1 MLKLKHVVRFINLKL
16 LLSKILF
23 FIFLGFLS
31 LRDKDCDVPGNA
43 GLKDQVMALRWVKNN
58 CHFFGGNSEN
68 ITVFGESAGA
78 ASTHYLTMTEQTRN
92 LFHKAVIMS
101 GTAMSSW
108 ANIPHLDWA
117 YRLAKSTGY
126 RGENNDKDVFAHLK
140 HKKPGGLL
148 KVCDDLLTMDERL
161 HSRLNF
167 SFGPCVEP
175 YKTEHCVI
183 DREPL
188 EMLRDCWGNSIP
200 LLIGG
205 NSFEGLLSFPEVRKY
220 PDLVNKL
227 GDGECLPP
235 SDANLTKEK
244 RLEYGRMIMKLYF
257 GDKQP
262 SWDTI
267 LQYSDVSY
275 GNTFKQLKKVFQ
287 FVCLHLYFRFSLI
300 NTFGMVYIA
309 RYWQGVNMQQQ
320 PRICIVSILIRS
332 ILI

>member
-1 MLKLKHVVRFINLKL
+1 MF
-16 LLSKILF
+16 S
-23 FIFLGFLS
+23 FIFILGFLS
-31 LRDKDCDVPGNA
+31 LSDKDCDVPGNA
-43 GLKDQVMALRWVKNN
+43 GLKDQILALKWVKNN
-58 CHFFGGNSEN
+58 CHFFGGDSEN

-92 LFHKAVIMS
+92 LFHKAVVMS
-101 GTAMSSW
+101 GSAMASW
-108 ANIPHLDWA
+108 ANIPQLDWA
-117 YRLAKSTGY
+117 YRLAKATGY
-126 RGENNDKDVFAHLK
+126 KGENNDKDVYAYLK
-140 HKKPGGLL
+140 QLKPSGMFR
-148 KVCDDLLTMDERL
+148 VCDDLLTMDERL

-183 DREPL
+183 DKEPL
-188 EMLRDCWGNSIP
+188 EMLRDNWGNNIP

-205 NSFEGLLSFPEVRKY
+205 NSFEGLLSFSEVRKY
-220 PDLVNKL
+220 PDLVNNL

-244 RLEYGRMIMKLYF
+244 RLEYGRMLMKVYF

-275 GNTFKQLKKVFQ
+275 GTSVKDVGNVFD
-287 FVCLHLYFRFSLI
+287 FYVSVCVKGTL
-300 NTFGMVYIA
+300 V
-309 RYWQGVNMQQQ
+309 
-320 PRICIVSILIRS
+320 
-332 ILI
+332 

>member
-1 MLKLKHVVRFINLKL
+1 MSCVRSQVAMLAKVTLIRLILCLNINP
-16 LLSKILF
+16 
-23 FIFLGFLS
+23 FIFKCVSLIFILGFLS
-31 LRDKDCDVPGNA
+31 LSDKDCDVPGNA
-43 GLKDQVMALRWVKNN
+43 GLKDQILALKWVKNN
-58 CHFFGGNSEN
+58 CHFFGGDSEN

-92 LFHKAVIMS
+92 LFHKAVVMS
-101 GTAMSSW
+101 GCAMVSW
-108 ANIPHLDWA
+108 ANIPQLDWA
-117 YRLAKSTGY
+117 YRLAKATGY
-126 RGENNDKDVFAHLK
+126 KGENNDKDVYAFLK
-140 HKKPGGLL
+140 QLKPCGMF

-183 DREPL
+183 DKEPL
-188 EMLRDCWGNSIP
+188 EMLRNNWGNNIP

-205 NSFEGLLSFPEVRKY
+205 NSFEGLLSFSEVRKY
-220 PDLVNKL
+220 PDLVNNL

-244 RLEYGRMIMKLYF
+244 RLEYGRLLMKVYF

-275 GNTFKQLKKVFQ
+275 GISVKDLENVFH
-287 FVCLHLYFRFSLI
+287 FNVSVC
-300 NTFGMVYIA
+300 IA
-309 RYWQGVNMQQQ
+309 GTLV
-320 PRICIVSILIRS
+320 
-332 ILI
+332 